1 MNINKKVSSEKM
13 WAEYFDTHSEASR
26 HRLIVSYIGLVKY
39 VIYQMSM
46 PVNSLLEEQDFL
58 NIGVIGLCEAIERY
72 DKDRGVKFES
82 YAVPRIRGKIQD
94 EMRRLDWLSRTARKK
109 ATELLEITDRIRSEK
124 GREVAPHEL
133 IERMGITPQQF
144 QSYLEAAAAAKA
156 SISLNDAATQV
167 ITIDDESFD
176 PMMEIPDNDYI
187 NKLTE
192 LENVERIDHITSHLN
207 DLKEKKRLV
216 ITLYYYEEL
225 TFKEIGKVLEIS
237 ESRVCQ
243 IHSQV
248 IKELRVKL
256 YEFENA

>member
-13 WAEYFDTHSEASR
+13 WEEYFDTHSEPSR

-109 ATELLEITDRIRSEK
+109 ATELLEVTDRIRSEK
-124 GREVAPHEL
+124 GREVAPHEI

-176 PMMEIPDNDYI
+176 PMMELPDTDYI

-192 LENVERIDHITSHLN
+192 LENVERIDHITSHLTE
-207 DLKEKKRLV
+207 LKEKKRLV

-225 TFKEIGKVLEIS
+225 TFKEIGKILEIS